1 MHLTRA
7 ATYAH
12 PCALLLR
19 YHDSNWLLR
28 QRSEWVGVVDNRTS
42 VIAGRSGTRLNI
54 GRPQV
59 RWTDGVECAKCVCD
73 TRSVST
79 KGSNALSISIRIR
92 DTITKLT
99 NLRITASALSQ

>member
-1 MHLTRA
+1 MRIRA
-7 ATYAH
+7 LVFCATMT
-12 PCALLLR
+12 PIGFSDREVNGLALLTIEIQ
-19 YHDSNWLLR
+19 SLL
-28 QRSEWVGVVDNRTS
+28 
-42 VIAGRSGTRLNI
+42 AGGTRLNI

-92 DTITKLT
+92 DAIKELT
-99 NLRITASALSQ
+99 NLRITASSLSQ